1 MLLCVSVSEKLWRD
15 TLYTGLRAKPH
26 SEMTT
31 AIAPISMS
39 SSGAIGTG
47 ECSLRVLTPSLPLF
61 YMPYINEPYN
71 AITPV
76 FPICVSFIT
85 SPF

>member
-47 ECSLRVLTPSLPLF
+47 ECSLHVLTPLF
-61 YMPYINEPYN
+61 YMPYIN
-71 AITPV
+71 
-76 FPICVSFIT
+76 
-85 SPF
+85 